1 MSLVHFLCTFS
12 IWTASTNRTFLFFH
26 KLFWIFIPHPLPES
40 RNICANEERTWRP
53 SAIGHRGLF
62 CSKPISWEAVFLVQ
76 LNLFPSALVSACY
89 AFSESRSVRGGVLG
103 TTFSTA
109 TVGYENRSLQSDP
122 LLANG
127 YDLLLAHSSEP
138 GSPRSLRLD
147 FFLLVFQFYSH
158 LCRLTSISAHLP
170 IFSSVCVGKGE
181 SACAHAIS
189 LSLCVRVVWFR
200 GFSSQKSRNNL
211 KRRRIEWGWCYQ
223 LYFHSIERSLP

>member
-12 IWTASTNRTFLFFH
+12 IWTASTNRTFLFFTSYSES
-26 KLFWIFIPHPLPES
+26 LYPTPLPES
-40 RNICANEERTWRP
+40 RYICANEERTWRP

-62 CSKPISWEAVFLVQ
+62 CSEPISWEAVFLVQ
-76 LNLFPSALVSACY
+76 LNLFPSALVSACP

-170 IFSSVCVGKGE
+170 IFFQCVCREGGV
-181 SACAHAIS
+181 CMCPRNIS
-189 LSLCVRVVWFR
+189 LSMR
-200 GFSSQKSRNNL
+200 KSCL
-211 KRRRIEWGWCYQ
+211 V
-223 LYFHSIERSLP
+223 